1 MFRRRTVLIGAV
13 VLVIFTMISTFVG
26 TSLLFLFMGNAP
38 FYGIF
43 APYTKNA
50 LESQKVKEVQN
61 IIKKYYIEEVD
72 DEKLIEGA
80 AAGIAAAVE
89 DPYTVYMDEKSFEDF
104 MIQSEGSYGGIG
116 VVVSV
121 DPEDNMIT
129 VVAPFED
136 TPGEKAGILPGDKI
150 IKVNGKD
157 VDGDHLE
164 EAVSMMKGPKDTEV
178 TITIM
183 RDKLTEPKEITIKRD
198 IIVLQTVKHKV
209 VGGNIGYIRITMFDE
224 KTSEDFEKALN
235 DLINQKVTG
244 LIIDVRD
251 NPGGLL
257 KEVVKIADRILP
269 EGIIVYTEDRNKNRE
284 TEYSDANEVNL
295 PIAVLI
301 NGGSASASEI
311 LSGAIKDYG
320 KGTLIGTKTFGK
332 GLVQNVFPLA
342 DGKTAVKVTISKYY
356 TPNGISIQGV
366 GIEPDITVELPEEL
380 QMSVAQIK
388 EEDDV
393 QLQKA
398 IEVIKQKAQ

>member
-150 IKVNGKD
+150 IKVNGR
-157 VDGDHLE
+157 
-164 EAVSMMKGPKDTEV
+164 M
-178 TITIM
+178 
-183 RDKLTEPKEITIKRD
+183 LTEIIWKR
-198 IIVLQTVKHKV
+198 L
-209 VGGNIGYIRITMFDE
+209 
-224 KTSEDFEKALN
+224 
-235 DLINQKVTG
+235 
-244 LIIDVRD
+244 
-251 NPGGLL
+251 
-257 KEVVKIADRILP
+257 
-269 EGIIVYTEDRNKNRE
+269 
-284 TEYSDANEVNL
+284 
-295 PIAVLI
+295 
-301 NGGSASASEI
+301 SA
-311 LSGAIKDYG
+311 
-320 KGTLIGTKTFGK
+320 
-332 GLVQNVFPLA
+332 
-342 DGKTAVKVTISKYY
+342 
-356 TPNGISIQGV
+356 
-366 GIEPDITVELPEEL
+366 
-380 QMSVAQIK
+380 
-388 EEDDV
+388 
-393 QLQKA
+393 
-398 IEVIKQKAQ
+398 